1 MRFNFGEAAI
11 KNTNALLICSF
22 CMLVLAKALLSI
34 NFQSPWIMPDEVSYA
49 KMAGDI
55 FGSVHSDLSR
65 GYPLLL
71 SIAYLSSGD
80 MNVVYHSM
88 LLINCFLSSL
98 ILFPSYFILNKY
110 CPKDFSFLG
119 AMAVAT
125 LPSLTLYTFLIMTE
139 NLFIPIFIF
148 SIWFLLEAYE
158 KEKPIW
164 IFLAILSVTLLFFT
178 RHTGIFMVISM
189 AFSLIHYLLFGVR
202 QKYLKQLVS
211 GSSALTI
218 FTAFTALFLA
228 ISGLVLSISHGH
240 SYLKWMYDRTSSD
253 SQIFLT
259 LFTDFR
265 HLKTYL
271 ALLQN
276 EMGYMIVVTYFIFSV
291 LSLMFFLNV
300 FLPLGRRCISPSF
313 LNWYKSLRIEKKHSL
328 KSTSIY
334 FLLTSVVLI
343 LTTTMYVYRLNW
355 EIIGR
360 YIDPIIPGL
369 FLFGLIALYQID
381 ENFNKRNFGLIV
393 ISAIIFSAAFF
404 LNFPASLL
412 PDQIAVFYIN
422 FLTSRAPDWMIFPAL
437 AAGFFLLLYIY
448 FNFKKN
454 RLILF
459 TALMIVSV
467 CASAYTYQQDLVFI
481 SETNHAQ
488 NQIGAFLNM
497 HSNSDNLPILMD
509 MEDSKR
515 DWYFASLTK
524 FWTKKTISNCN
535 LNETL
540 LDLEDSKK
548 NAYLITS
555 KVLPLEPLAVSTRGF
570 YLYRF

>member
-1 MRFNFGEAAI
+1 
-11 KNTNALLICSF
+11 
-22 CMLVLAKALLSI
+22 
-34 NFQSPWIMPDEVSYA
+34 MPDEVSYA

-259 LFTDFR
+259 LFTDFH

-276 EMGYMIVVTYFIFSV
+276 EMGYMIVATYFIFSV

-300 FLPLGRRCISPSF
+300 FLPPGRRCISPSF

-459 TALMIVSV
+459 AALMIVSV

>member
-259 LFTDFR
+259 LFTDFH

-276 EMGYMIVVTYFIFSV
+276 EMGYMIVATYFIFSV

-300 FLPLGRRCISPSF
+300 FLPPGRRCISPSF

-459 TALMIVSV
+459 AALMIVSV

>member
-1 MRFNFGEAAI
+1 
-11 KNTNALLICSF
+11 
-22 CMLVLAKALLSI
+22 
-34 NFQSPWIMPDEVSYA
+34 
-49 KMAGDI
+49 
-55 FGSVHSDLSR
+55 
-65 GYPLLL
+65 
-71 SIAYLSSGD
+71 
-80 MNVVYHSM
+80 
-88 LLINCFLSSL
+88 
-98 ILFPSYFILNKY
+98 
-110 CPKDFSFLG
+110 
-119 AMAVAT
+119 
-125 LPSLTLYTFLIMTE
+125 
-139 NLFIPIFIF
+139 
-148 SIWFLLEAYE
+148 
-158 KEKPIW
+158 
-164 IFLAILSVTLLFFT
+164 
-178 RHTGIFMVISM
+178 
-189 AFSLIHYLLFGVR
+189 
-202 QKYLKQLVS
+202 
-211 GSSALTI
+211 
-218 FTAFTALFLA
+218 
-228 ISGLVLSISHGH
+228 
-240 SYLKWMYDRTSSD
+240 
-253 SQIFLT
+253 
-259 LFTDFR
+259 
-265 HLKTYL
+265 
-271 ALLQN
+271 
-276 EMGYMIVVTYFIFSV
+276 
-291 LSLMFFLNV
+291 
-300 FLPLGRRCISPSF
+300 
-313 LNWYKSLRIEKKHSL
+313 
-328 KSTSIY
+328 
-334 FLLTSVVLI
+334 
-343 LTTTMYVYRLNW
+343 MYVYRLNW